1 VNPSRWTTAP
11 QGEDSGAPRAE
22 VGEGN
27 QHNIPNHIECLDQA
41 NVTSF

>member
-1 VNPSRWTTAP
+1 
-11 QGEDSGAPRAE
+11 